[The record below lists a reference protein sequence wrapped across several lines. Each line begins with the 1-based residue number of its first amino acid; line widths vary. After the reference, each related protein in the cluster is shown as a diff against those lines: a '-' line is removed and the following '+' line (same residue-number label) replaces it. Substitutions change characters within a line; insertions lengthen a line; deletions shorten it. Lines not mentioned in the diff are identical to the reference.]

1 MKRSLQD
8 FSRGPQGRCNGPAA
22 ASRQRHEDPAKPR
35 PEKYRSHRL
44 PWNSGNDGLEKM
56 AYGLKA
62 AKGLHRQSLRLLH
75 DFLRPAH
82 DACAWQDIRAA
93 YVCVCACVCVS
104 VSLSVCLC
112 WTCTSKPIGDAK
124 SSKAFYQGRDDNSP
138 SQRLKSA
145 SAAMSST

>member
-93 YVCVCACVCVS
+93 YVCVCACVCVCVCPSLCLS
-104 VSLSVCLC
+104 VSVGLAPASQLAMQRAQRRS
-112 WTCTSKPIGDAK
+112 T
-124 SSKAFYQGRDDNSP
+124 KAVTTIRQAND
-138 SQRLKSA
+138 
-145 SAAMSST
+145 